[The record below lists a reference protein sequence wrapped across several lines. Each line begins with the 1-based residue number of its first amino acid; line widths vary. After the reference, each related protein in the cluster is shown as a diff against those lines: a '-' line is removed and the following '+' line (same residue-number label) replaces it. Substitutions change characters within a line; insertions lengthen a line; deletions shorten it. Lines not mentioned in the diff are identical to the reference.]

1 VGAELCTVR
10 IIPVILLALLLSCEQ
25 EPQIIYMVA
34 PEPEA
39 EEPVIEEPV
48 YIPPTP
54 GPLQLYI
61 LDEDDVI
68 IYEYQAASNEEYGL
82 YATLYN
88 LTVEAH
94 NRDFPAD
101 RWRGVYGGTITGG

>member
-1 VGAELCTVR
+1 MRL
-10 IIPVILLALLLSCEQ
+10 IPVILLALLISCEQ

-54 GPLQLYI
+54 GILQLYI
-61 LDEDDVI
+61 LDVEDTIVF
-68 IYEYQAASNEEYGL
+68 EYQATSNEEYAQ
-82 YATLYN
+82 YVTLYN
-88 LTVEAH
+88 LTVEMH
-94 NRDFPAD
+94 NRDFPAASD
-101 RWRGVYGGTITGG
+101 RWRGIYGGSITGG